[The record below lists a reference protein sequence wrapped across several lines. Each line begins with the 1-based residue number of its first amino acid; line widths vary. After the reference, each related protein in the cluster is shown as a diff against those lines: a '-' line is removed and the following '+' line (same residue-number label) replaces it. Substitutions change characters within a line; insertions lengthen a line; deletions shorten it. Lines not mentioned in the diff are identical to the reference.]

1 MTCKSEKTNSELK
14 SRLNRIEG
22 QIRGIKKM
30 IEDDRG
36 CIEVM
41 NQLLSVSSAIRGVW
55 EIIAAHHLQECIIEY
70 DSVTERSEAISE
82 IISQIQKLR

>member
-1 MTCKSEKTNSELK
+1 MSCKSEKTNSELK

-30 IEDDRG
+30 IEDERG

-41 NQLLSVSSAIRGVW
+41 NQLLSASSAIRGVW
-55 EIIAAHHLQECIIEY
+55 EIIAAHHLQECVSECG
-70 DSVTERSEAISE
+70 SKAERNEAVSE

>member
-1 MTCKSEKTNSELK
+1 MTCKSERTNSELK

-41 NQLLSVSSAIRGVW
+41 NQLLSASSAIRGVW
-55 EIIAAHHLQECIIEY
+55 EIIAAHHLQECVSECG
-70 DSVTERSEAISE
+70 SKAERNEAVSE

>member
-1 MTCKSEKTNSELK
+1 MTCKSERTNSELK

-41 NQLLSVSSAIRGVW
+41 NQLLSASSAIRGVW
-55 EIIAAHHLQECIIEY
+55 EIIAAHHLQECVSECC
-70 DSVTERSEAISE
+70 SKAERNEAVSE

>member
-30 IEDDRG
+30 IEDERG
-36 CIEVM
+36 CIDVM
-41 NQLLSVSSAIRGVW
+41 NQLLSASSAIRGVW
-55 EIIAAHHLQECIIEY
+55 EIIAAHHLQECISECG
-70 DSVTERSEAISE
+70 SKEERNEAVSE